1 MERKRIAIAPS
12 SLPINN
18 QPSTINLFMSDAT
31 LDPGSSLWQD
41 ATHRLTRNRAA
52 MVSVVVL
59 FLIIAVCLILPAIP
73 SLIQDPDLQ
82 NLPAKN
88 LGPSAGHWFG
98 TDHLGR
104 DILSRVLSGGR
115 ISIAVG
121 LITTLVSVTIGV
133 CWGALS
139 GYAGGKIDALMMR
152 IVDILYAL
160 PFLIVVILLGKT
172 LEPLTSQLTT
182 LVVGWLNGAGSNS
195 AALNK
200 TTAWVEPITTLVP
213 LFIAIGTL
221 SWLTVSRIVRAQV
234 QSVAKQEFVEAAR
247 SLGLSHFRILFRH
260 ILPNTL
266 GPIIVYTTLT
276 IPGVMLL
283 EATLSF
289 LGLGVKP
296 PYSSWG
302 ILIDEGA
309 NRMLSN
315 PWLLFFPTLFF
326 ASTLFA
332 LNFLGDGLRDAL
344 DPKSA
349 KD

>member
-1 MERKRIAIAPS
+1 MPESNTPKE
-12 SLPINN
+12 
-18 QPSTINLFMSDAT
+18 TK
-31 LDPGSSLWQD
+31 SSLWKD
-41 ATHRLTRNRAA
+41 AALRLRKNRAA
-52 MVSVVVL
+52 MVSLVL
-59 FLIIAVCLILPAIP
+59 LALIVSACLILPAIP
-73 SLIQDPDLQ
+73 GLLQDPNAL
-82 NLPAKN
+82 NLPNKN
-88 LGPSAGHWFG
+88 QPPSGSHWFG

-104 DILSRVLSGGR
+104 DILARVLGGGR

-121 LITTLVSVTIGV
+121 LITTLVAVTIGV
-133 CWGALS
+133 TWGAIS
-139 GYAGGKIDALMMR
+139 GYVGGRTDAVMMR
-152 IVDILYAL
+152 AVDVLYAL
-160 PFLIVVILLGKT
+160 PFLIIVILLGKT
-172 LEPLTSQLTT
+172 LEPVTGGMTEFFVNLFAGPTAT
-182 LVVGWLNGAGSNS
+182 VGELNQ
-195 AALNK
+195 
-200 TTAWVEPITTLVP
+200 TRAWVEPITTLVP
-213 LFIAIGTL
+213 LFVAIGAL

-234 QSVAKQEFVEAAR
+234 QGVAKQEFVEAAR
-247 SLGLSHFRILFRH
+247 SLGLGHTRILFRH
-260 ILPNTL
+260 ILPNTI

-276 IPGVMLL
+276 IPGVMLF

-315 PWLLFFPTLFF
+315 FWLLFFPTLFF
-326 ASTLFA
+326 STTLFS

>member
-1 MERKRIAIAPS
+1 MTEASLEPS
-12 SLPINN
+12 
-18 QPSTINLFMSDAT
+18 
-31 LDPGSSLWQD
+31 SSLWKD
-41 ATHRLTRNRAA
+41 AVHRLSRNRAA
-52 MVSVVVL
+52 MASVIAL
-59 FLIIAVCLILPAIP
+59 AIIVFACIILPAIP
-73 SLIQDPDLQ
+73 RLVINPDLQ
-82 NLPAKN
+82 NLPKKN
-88 LGPSAGHWFG
+88 LGPCSGHWFG

-139 GYAGGKIDALMMR
+139 GYAGGWLDSLMMR

-172 LEPLTSQLTT
+172 LEPVTGALTT
-182 LVVGWLNGAGSNS
+182 RVVGWITS
-195 AALNK
+195 ADSSSADINK
-200 TTAWVEPITTLVP
+200 TIAWVEPITTLVP
-213 LFIAIGTL
+213 LFIAIGAL

-234 QSVAKQEFVEAAR
+234 QSVAKLEFIEAAR
-247 SLGLSHFRILFRH
+247 SLGLGHFRILFRH

-326 ASTLFA
+326 ATTLFA

>member
-1 MERKRIAIAPS
+1 MTAVSLEPS
-12 SLPINN
+12 
-18 QPSTINLFMSDAT
+18 
-31 LDPGSSLWQD
+31 SSLWKD
-41 ATHRLTRNRAA
+41 AAHRLSRNRAA
-52 MVSVVVL
+52 MVSVVAL
-59 FLIIAVCLILPAIP
+59 TLIIAVCIILPAIP
-73 SLIQDPDLQ
+73 GLIQNPDLQ
-82 NLPAKN
+82 DLPNKN
-88 LGPSAGHWFG
+88 LGPSVGHWFG

-121 LITTLVSVTIGV
+121 FITTLVSVTIGV

-139 GYAGGKIDALMMR
+139 GYAGGWLDALMMR
-152 IVDILYAL
+152 VVDILYAL

-172 LEPLTSQLTT
+172 LDPITGALTT
-182 LVVGWLNGAGSNS
+182 KVVGWFSPVGSDS
-195 AALNK
+195 AAINK
-200 TTAWVEPITTLVP
+200 TIAWVEPITTLVP
-213 LFIAIGTL
+213 LFIAIGAL

-234 QSVAKQEFVEAAR
+234 QSVAKLEFIEAAR
-247 SLGLSHFRILFRH
+247 SLGLGHFRILFRH

-326 ASTLFA
+326 ATTLFA

>member
-1 MERKRIAIAPS
+1 
-12 SLPINN
+12 
-18 QPSTINLFMSDAT
+18 MSEKN
-31 LDPGSSLWQD
+31 SSLWKD
-41 ATHRLTRNRAA
+41 AVLRLQKNRAA
-52 MVSVVVL
+52 MVSLVL
-59 FLIIAVCLILPAIP
+59 LALIVSACLILPAIP
-73 SLIQDPDLQ
+73 GLLQDPNAL
-82 NLPAKN
+82 NLPNKN
-88 LGPSAGHWFG
+88 QPPSGSHWFG

-104 DILSRVLSGGR
+104 DILARVLGGGR

-121 LITTLVSVTIGV
+121 LITTFVAVTIGV
-133 CWGALS
+133 MWGAIS
-139 GYAGGKIDALMMR
+139 GYVGGRTDAVMMR
-152 IVDILYAL
+152 AVDVLYAL
-160 PFLIVVILLGKT
+160 PFLIIVILLGKT
-172 LEPLTSQLTT
+172 LEPITGGLTDFFVT
-182 LVVGWLNGAGSNS
+182 LFAGAG
-195 AALNK
+195 AATEQLNQ
-200 TTAWVEPITTLVP
+200 TRAWVEPITTLVP
-213 LFIAIGTL
+213 LFVAIGAL

-234 QSVAKQEFVEAAR
+234 QGVAKQEFVEAAR
-247 SLGLSHFRILFRH
+247 SLGLGHMRILFRH

-276 IPGVMLL
+276 IPGVMLF

-315 PWLLFFPTLFF
+315 FWLLFFPTLFF
-326 ASTLFA
+326 STTLFS

>member
-1 MERKRIAIAPS
+1 
-12 SLPINN
+12 
-18 QPSTINLFMSDAT
+18 MSDAT

-41 ATHRLTRNRAA
+41 AAHRLFRNRAA
-52 MVSVVVL
+52 MVSVVAL

-73 SLIQDPDLQ
+73 GLIQDPDLQ

-88 LGPSAGHWFG
+88 LGPSEAHWFG

-139 GYAGGKIDALMMR
+139 GYAGGKTDAVMMR

-172 LEPLTSQLTT
+172 LEPLTTELTT
-182 LVVGWLNGAGSNS
+182 LVVGWINPAGSDS
-195 AALNK
+195 AAINK

-234 QSVAKQEFVEAAR
+234 QSVARQDFVEAAR
-247 SLGLSHFRILFRH
+247 SLGLGHFRILFRH

-326 ASTLFA
+326 ATTLFA

>member
-1 MERKRIAIAPS
+1 MPES
-12 SLPINN
+12 NN
-18 QPSTINLFMSDAT
+18 PKETK
-31 LDPGSSLWQD
+31 SSLWKD
-41 ATHRLTRNRAA
+41 AALRLRKNRAA
-52 MVSVVVL
+52 MVSMVL
-59 FLIIAVCLILPAIP
+59 LALIVSACLILPALP
-73 SLIQDPDLQ
+73 GLLQDPNAL
-82 NLPAKN
+82 NLPNKN
-88 LGPSAGHWFG
+88 QPPSGSHWFG

-104 DILSRVLSGGR
+104 DILARVLGGGR

-121 LITTLVSVTIGV
+121 LITTLVAVTIGV
-133 CWGALS
+133 TWGAIS
-139 GYAGGKIDALMMR
+139 GYVGGRTDAVMMR
-152 IVDILYAL
+152 AVDVLYAL
-160 PFLIVVILLGKT
+160 PFLIIVILLGKT
-172 LEPLTSQLTT
+172 LEPVTGGMTDFFVSLFAGDGAT
-182 LVVGWLNGAGSNS
+182 VGELNQ
-195 AALNK
+195 
-200 TTAWVEPITTLVP
+200 TRAWVEPITTLVP
-213 LFIAIGTL
+213 LFVAIGAL

-234 QSVAKQEFVEAAR
+234 QGVAKQEFVEAAR
-247 SLGLSHFRILFRH
+247 SLGLGHTRILFRH
-260 ILPNTL
+260 ILPNTI

-276 IPGVMLL
+276 IPGVMLF

-315 PWLLFFPTLFF
+315 FWLLFFPTLFF
-326 ASTLFA
+326 STTLFS

>member
-1 MERKRIAIAPS
+1 MPEVTLEPS
-12 SLPINN
+12 
-18 QPSTINLFMSDAT
+18 
-31 LDPGSSLWQD
+31 SSLWKD
-41 ATHRLTRNRAA
+41 AAHRLSRNRAA
-52 MVSVVVL
+52 IVSAVVL
-59 FLIIAVCLILPAIP
+59 FLIIAACIILPAIP
-73 SLIQDPDLQ
+73 GLIQNPDLQ
-82 NLPAKN
+82 DLPNKN
-88 LGPSAGHWFG
+88 LGPSAAHWFG

-139 GYAGGKIDALMMR
+139 GYAGGKTDALMMR
-152 IVDILYAL
+152 FVDILYAL

-172 LEPLTSQLTT
+172 LEPLTAELTT
-182 LVVGWLNGAGSNS
+182 RVVGWLNPPGSDS
-195 AALNK
+195 AAINQ

-247 SLGLSHFRILFRH
+247 SLGLGHFRILFRH

-315 PWLLFFPTLFF
+315 PWLLFFPTSFF
-326 ASTLFA
+326 ATTLFA

>member
-1 MERKRIAIAPS
+1 MTAPAS
-12 SLPINN
+12 VEK
-18 QPSTINLFMSDAT
+18 
-31 LDPGSSLWQD
+31 GSSLWRD
-41 ATHRLTRNRAA
+41 AALRLRKNRAA
-52 MVSVVVL
+52 MAGLITVAIILLACLVL
-59 FLIIAVCLILPAIP
+59 PSIPGLLADPNHQDLPKK
-73 SLIQDPDLQ
+73 
-82 NLPAKN
+82 NLPP
-88 LGPSAGHWFG
+88 GAGHWFG

-104 DILSRVLSGGR
+104 DILSRVLFGGR

-133 CWGALS
+133 CWGSLA
-139 GYAGGKIDALMMR
+139 GYIGGRTDALLMR

-172 LEPLTSQLTT
+172 IEPFTGKLTEWVID
-182 LVVGWLNGAGSNS
+182 LVAGKGADS
-195 AALNK
+195 AQVNK
-200 TTAWVEPITTLVP
+200 TRTWVEPITTLVP

-234 QSVAKQEFVEAAR
+234 QSVASMDFVEAAR
-247 SLGLSHFRILFRH
+247 SLGLGHGRILFRH
-260 ILPNTL
+260 ILPNSL

-276 IPGVMLL
+276 IPGVMLF
-283 EATLSF
+283 EAVLSF

-296 PYSSWG
+296 PNSSWG
-302 ILIDEGA
+302 ILIEEGA

-315 PWLLFFPTLFF
+315 PWLLFFPSLFFSLTLF
-326 ASTLFA
+326 S

-344 DPKSA
+344 DPKAS

>member
-1 MERKRIAIAPS
+1 MADITSERS
-12 SLPINN
+12 
-18 QPSTINLFMSDAT
+18 
-31 LDPGSSLWQD
+31 SSLWRD
-41 ATHRLTRNRAA
+41 AGHRLSRNRAA
-52 MVSVVVL
+52 MVSVVAL
-59 FLIIAVCLILPAIP
+59 FVIIAACVILPAIP
-73 SLIQDPDLQ
+73 GLIQNPDLQ
-82 NLPAKN
+82 DLPNKN
-88 LGPSAGHWFG
+88 MSPSGAHWFG

-121 LITTLVSVTIGV
+121 LITTLVSVTLGV

-139 GYAGGKIDALMMR
+139 GYAGRKTDAAMMR

-160 PFLIVVILLGKT
+160 PFLIIVILLGKT
-172 LEPLTSQLTT
+172 LEPLTAQLTKV
-182 LVVGWLNGAGSNS
+182 VVGWFTGTGADS
-195 AALNK
+195 AAINK

-213 LFIAIGTL
+213 LFIAIGAL

-234 QSVAKQEFVEAAR
+234 QGIAKQEFVEAAR
-247 SLGLSHFRILFRH
+247 SLGLSHSRILFRH

-289 LGLGVKP
+289 LGMGVKP

-302 ILIDEGA
+302 NLIDEGA

-315 PWLLFFPTLFF
+315 PWLLLFPTLFF
-326 ASTLFA
+326 STTLFA

>member
-1 MERKRIAIAPS
+1 MTDVPIEPS
-12 SLPINN
+12 N
-18 QPSTINLFMSDAT
+18 
-31 LDPGSSLWQD
+31 SLWKD
-41 ATHRLTRNRAA
+41 AAHRLFRNRAA
-52 MVSVVVL
+52 MVSVVAL
-59 FLIIAVCLILPAIP
+59 FLIIAACLILPAIP
-73 SLIQDPDLQ
+73 GLIQNPDLQ
-82 NLPAKN
+82 NLPNKN
-88 LGPSAGHWFG
+88 LPPTADHWFG

-139 GYAGGKIDALMMR
+139 GYAGGKTDAFMMR

-172 LEPLTSQLTT
+172 LEPLTSALTK
-182 LVVGWLNGAGSNS
+182 LVVGWFSPPGSDS
-195 AALNK
+195 AAINM

-213 LFIAIGTL
+213 LFIAIGAL

-234 QSVAKQEFVEAAR
+234 QSVAKQEFIEAAR

-302 ILIDEGA
+302 ILIQEGA
-309 NRMLSN
+309 NLMLSN

-326 ASTLFA
+326 ATTLFS

>member
-1 MERKRIAIAPS
+1 MSAASPEPS
-12 SLPINN
+12 
-18 QPSTINLFMSDAT
+18 
-31 LDPGSSLWQD
+31 SSLWKD
-41 ATHRLTRNRAA
+41 AGHRLLRNRAA
-52 MVSVVVL
+52 VASVVVL
-59 FLIIAVCLILPAIP
+59 FLIVSLCLILPAIP
-73 SLIQDPDLQ
+73 GIPDPDLQ
-82 NLPAKN
+82 NLPSKN
-88 LGPSAGHWFG
+88 RGPSADHWFG

-121 LITTLVSVTIGV
+121 IITTLVSVTIGV
-133 CWGALS
+133 CWGALA
-139 GYAGGKIDALMMR
+139 GYIGGKVDALMMR

-172 LEPLTSQLTT
+172 LEPLTAQLTT
-182 LVVGWLNGAGSNS
+182 VVVGWFNPPGSSS
-195 AALNK
+195 AAINR

-234 QSVAKQEFVEAAR
+234 QSVARQEFVEAAR
-247 SLGLSHFRILFRH
+247 SLGLGHFRILFRH

-276 IPGVMLL
+276 IPSVMLL

-315 PWLLFFPTLFF
+315 PGLLFFPTLFF